1 MLWFKLQELVDKE
14 TFEEYGPKAWMFFN
28 SKALVALDN
37 LRDFFK
43 ASITVNNWHI
53 GGRFQFRGYRPQDC
67 KVGAR
72 LSQHRL
78 GNAFDCDIKG
88 YTAEEARQKI
98 LQNQNNP
105 LLEKIMRLEG
115 KVGWLHFDLKPP
127 NNRIHVFS
135 K

>member
-1 MLWFKLQELVDKE
+1 
-14 TFEEYGPKAWMFFN
+14 MFFN

-37 LRDFFK
+37 LRDFFR

-67 KVGAR
+67 KVGAK